1 MSNADHPLSGVG
13 DEDDGLEGTLRL
25 ILKTLPHAVV
35 VDARP
40 RDGRPSIIE
49 LPVEATHAVGSGCSL
64 SPYAKGN
71 TSPLHH
77 LREID
82 EVLEVSGLGIVLT
95 DVVKDHIIADATLLM
110 SLHHCTLQIV
120 VFGQGEA
127 LDTREHREGLHP
139 KLAHEARHAF
149 P

>member
-1 MSNADHPLSGVG
+1 MSNADRSLGGVG
-13 DEDDGLEGTLRL
+13 DEHDGLEGTLRL
-25 ILKTLPHAVV
+25 VLKTLPYAVV

-49 LPVEATHAVGSGCSL
+49 LPVEATHAVGGSCSL
-64 SPYAKGN
+64 SPYAEGD

-95 DVVKDHIIADATLLM
+95 DVVKDHIVADATLLM
-110 SLHHCTLQIV
+110 PLHHCTLQII
-120 VFGQGEA
+120 VFGQGKA
-127 LDTREHREGLHP
+127 SDTREHRDGLHP
-139 KLAHEARHAF
+139 KFAHEARHA
-149 P
+149 PP